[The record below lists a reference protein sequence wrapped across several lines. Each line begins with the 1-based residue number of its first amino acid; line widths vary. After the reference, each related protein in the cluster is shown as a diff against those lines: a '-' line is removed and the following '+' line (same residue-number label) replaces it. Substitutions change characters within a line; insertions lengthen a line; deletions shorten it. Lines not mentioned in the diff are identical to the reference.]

1 MTRILLVFFGV
12 GLVLAVSACGG
23 GGPRS
28 VPSNDVAVVGDGTV
42 SKAEYDAVL
51 ALTKNTYKQAKRPFP
66 APGTAKLAEL
76 RSQVTNFLV
85 LNSEYEQEAKKLG
98 IKVSD
103 QEVSD
108 RIDQYKQQVYGNQ
121 PGQPKPT
128 QKQLD
133 ERYQQALK
141 QQGFTD
147 EWLRFAYR
155 LDILRSR
162 LQTKVTDGVKVSDNQ
177 ITSYYDKNKAQYTTP
192 AQSESRQVRHILVK
206 SKAKADQLYAQL
218 QKNPN
223 KFPALAKKYSIDTGS
238 GAAGGLLP
246 GGAVKGR
253 LVQPFEKVAFSLPAN
268 KISKPVHTQYGWHI
282 IEALGPIKPAQ
293 PAKQTPLAQ
302 VKEAIRQ
309 ILLQNQ
315 RSKAAGDWQKKTIK
329 DYCKKIAYAAGYEP
343 APGTDPCKPQS
354 TTSTNQ

>member
-1 MTRILLVFFGV
+1 
-12 GLVLAVSACGG
+12 
-23 GGPRS
+23 
-28 VPSNDVAVVGDGTV
+28 VPSSDVAVVGDGSV
-42 SKAEYDAVL
+42 PKSQWDAVL
-51 ALTKNTYKQAKRPFP
+51 DLTKNTYKQAHRPFP
-66 APGTAKLAEL
+66 QPGTAKLAEL

-85 LNSEYEQEAKKLG
+85 LNSEYEQEAKKLD

-103 QEVSD
+103 KEVSD

-141 QQGFTD
+141 QQGWTD
-147 EWLRFAYR
+147 DWLRFAYR
-155 LDILRSR
+155 LDILRTR
-162 LQTKVTDGVKVSDNQ
+162 LQQKVTDDVKVSDSE

-192 AQSESRQVRHILVK
+192 AQPESRQVRHILVK
-206 SKAKADQLYAQL
+206 NNAKADQLYAQL
-218 QKNPN
+218 QKNPG
-223 KFPALAKKYSIDTGS
+223 KFAALAKKYSIDTGS
-238 GAAGGLLP
+238 GANGGLLP
-246 GGAVKGR
+246 GGALKGR
-253 LVQPFEKVAFSLPAN
+253 LVQPFERVAFSIPSHT
-268 KISKPVHTQYGWHI
+268 ISKPVHTQYGWHI
-282 IEALGPIKPAQ
+282 IEAMGPIKPAL
-293 PAKQTPLAQ
+293 PPKQTPLSQ

-343 APGTDPCKPQS
+343 APGTDPCKPRS
-354 TTSTNQ
+354 TSAAGQ